1 MPLFPHETSP
11 HSSRRPVSPLRPHQR
26 EAVDAIVRALENPDP
41 DRVVDAPHGG
51 ARATAVMACGTGK
64 TRIAAATAA
73 ALAPRGRVL
82 VLVPTL
88 DLLTQTVAAWQGAG
102 RVGGTQIAVC
112 SLTGD
117 QALGEA
123 GVRCTTSAP
132 RLALW
137 AAGSGPLTVYG
148 TYQLGA
154 VLTAHAGAYG
164 LALAGFDLVIVDEA
178 HRTSGSLGKE
188 WAAVHDNTRLP
199 AARRLYLTAT
209 PRVWEPPANSAYT
222 EATLADT
229 DAELPPALAQDD
241 VWEDPGLATD
251 RDAAGEADGGVEWA
265 DDDRDEGRDDRPV
278 RVRGG
283 RPVHSALPAG
293 TVASMDDES
302 IYGPV
307 VHRLELAAG
316 SRMGLI
322 ARPRVVV
329 VEITDPQV
337 QTLARATGSDL
348 NRGLGRRS
356 VEEVEQYRAARLV
369 ALQTAVLRAAADH
382 DLDTVIAYHSRT
394 VEAQA
399 CAASLPEVAARL
411 HRDDPERHPEPVWA
425 DWLCG
430 EHPTEHRRDVL
441 TRFVQRADAQGTVA
455 RRAILSNVRVLAE
468 GVDLRASAVAFMD
481 PKFSIVEIV
490 QAIGR
495 ALRQHPG
502 EGRTATIIVPV
513 FLAPGERPD
522 DMLVSDSYHP
532 LVRTLHAL
540 AAHDA
545 RVLDMLAT
553 PAPSGPKPWATITT
567 DTDTG
572 PGDGDAGP
580 EDGTL
585 VEDQDDAD
593 GGAEPGDRGAGP
605 DDGDVEHAEDHDD
618 AEPGDGDGDAA
629 GVEERFL
636 VRFMTDR
643 DPALL
648 RDFVTLRVINPERRD
663 WRRGY
668 LAARRRHAA
677 HGDLKVPLETID
689 YDADTGTSYPLGQW
703 IGDQR
708 RAWVARSI
716 SPRRVELLER
726 LGMVWNTDDT
736 AFETGLAMSRAYFA
750 VHGHLAAPKPA
761 AVNGYPVGQF
771 LANCRRPL
779 ETRRNPDRWRERWG
793 QLAAIDPD
801 WNPAGRSDPARRWSL
816 DWQRMLAAVRLHTEA
831 GGRVDDLV
839 PGHTVG
845 GEDVGAWLKRQRRG
859 AESLTPAQR
868 AALAEIGVDVT
879 TPQEQPAASA
889 VAVRADRWTLTLA
902 AAAAYRER
910 EGHLTVP
917 RKHIETVEHD
927 GEAHQVK
934 LGVALANARQRRAT
948 YPPGGRHHGPADI
961 RRGRPGY

>member
-1 MPLFPHETSP
+1 MQHSLPLFPPEPAP
-11 HSSRRPVSPLRPHQR
+11 HPTRRIASPLRPHQR
-26 EAVDAIVRALENPDP
+26 EAVDAIVRALENPDADMVP
-41 DRVVDAPHGG
+41 GGPHGG

-64 TRIAAATAA
+64 TRIAAAVAA

-88 DLLTQTVAAWQGAG
+88 DLLTQTVTAWRNAG
-102 RVGGTQIAVC
+102 RTAGTQIAVC
-112 SLTGD
+112 SLGGD
-117 QALGEA
+117 RTLDEA

-132 RLALW
+132 RIALW
-137 AAGSGPLTVYG
+137 AGVSGPVTVYA
-148 TYQLGA
+148 TYQSLGA
-154 VLTAHAGAYG
+154 VLTAHQGAYG
-164 LALAGFDLVIVDEA
+164 LALAGFDLVVVDEA
-178 HRTSGSLGKE
+178 HRTSGSVGKE

-199 AARRLYLTAT
+199 ATRRLYLTAT
-209 PRVWEPPANSAYT
+209 PRVWEPPANSAYS
-222 EATLADT
+222 EATLSDADP
-229 DAELPPALAQDD
+229 ELPPALAQDEA
-241 VWEDPGLATD
+241 WEDPDPVAGPDDAGGGAPD
-251 RDAAGEADGGVEWA
+251 REW
-265 DDDRDEGRDDRPV
+265 DDEGEDDRPV

-283 RPVHSALPAG
+283 RPVHSALEARA
-293 TVASMDDES
+293 VASMDDEA
-302 IYGPV
+302 IFGPV
-307 VHRLELAAG
+307 VHRLELAAAA
-316 SRMGLI
+316 RMGLI

-337 QTLARATGSDL
+337 QELAAATGSNL
-348 NRGLGRRS
+348 NRGLGRRGID
-356 VEEVEQYRAARLV
+356 EVEQYRAARLV
-369 ALQTAVLRAAADH
+369 ALQTALLRAAADD

-394 VEAQA
+394 LEAQA
-399 CAASLPEVAARL
+399 CAASLPDVAARL
-411 HRDDPERHPEPVWA
+411 HQGEPGRHPAHVWA
-425 DWLCG
+425 DWLSG
-430 EHPTEHRRDVL
+430 EHPTDHRRDVL
-441 TRFVQRADAQGTVA
+441 TRFVERADPHGTIA
-455 RRAILSNVRVLAE
+455 PRAILSNVRVLAE
-468 GVDLRASAVAFMD
+468 GVDLRARAVAFMD

-553 PAPSGPKPWATITT
+553 PAPSGPKTWARAVT
-567 DTDTG
+567 DT
-572 PGDGDAGP
+572 
-580 EDGTL
+580 EDIG
-585 VEDQDDAD
+585 E
-593 GGAEPGDRGAGP
+593 R
-605 DDGDVEHAEDHDD
+605 GDV
-618 AEPGDGDGDAA
+618 EPGDGDESDA
-629 GVEERFL
+629 GGQEERFL

-643 DPALL
+643 DPTLL
-648 RDFVTLRVINPERRD
+648 RDFINLRVINPERRD

-668 LAARRRHAA
+668 HAA
-677 HGDLKVPLETID
+677 KRWHTAHGHLRVPLESID
-689 YDADTGTSYPLGQW
+689 YDAETGTSYPIGQW

-708 RAWVARSI
+708 RARAAGSI
-716 SPRRVELLER
+716 TPHRVELLER

-736 AFETGLAMSRAYFA
+736 AFEDGLAISRAYFA

-761 AVNGYPVGQF
+761 AINGYPVGQF

-779 ETRRNPDRWRERWG
+779 ETRKNPERWRERW
-793 QLAAIDPD
+793 QRLAEIDPD
-801 WNPAGRSDPARRWSL
+801 WNPTGRPDPAQRWSL

-845 GEDVGAWLKRQRRG
+845 GEDIGAWLRRQRRSG
-859 AESLTPAQR
+859 ADLTPAQR
-868 AALAEIGVDVT
+868 AALAGVGVDVT
-879 TPQEQPAASA
+879 AREERPAVSA
-889 VAVRADRWTLTLA
+889 AGVVRADRWALTLA
-902 AAAAYRER
+902 AAAAFRER

-917 RKHIETVEHD
+917 RKHVEFVEHG

-948 YPPGGRHHGPADI
+948 YPPERLQALSALGMRWA
-961 RRGRPGY
+961 